1 MTTNAMRTTNDQDLN
16 CDPLGRGAEDCDAT
30 PVRGLSY
37 LMIINIVIN
46 YNFNIIWIELVG
58 ILRITRPVHEI
69 PHDCSVRVKRGA
81 VVENERA
88 AGG

>member
-1 MTTNAMRTTNDQDLN
+1 MTTNDQDLN

-46 YNFNIIWIELVG
+46 YNFNIIWIENGENSKENRDLS
-58 ILRITRPVHEI
+58 TRSHMT
-69 PHDCSVRVKRGA
+69 A
-81 VVENERA
+81 V
-88 AGG
+88 